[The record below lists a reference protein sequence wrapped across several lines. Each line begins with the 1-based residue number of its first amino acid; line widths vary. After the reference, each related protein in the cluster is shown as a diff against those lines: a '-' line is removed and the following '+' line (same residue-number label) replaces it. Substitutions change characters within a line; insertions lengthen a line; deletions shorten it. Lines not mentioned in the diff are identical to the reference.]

1 MDIKEYLEI
10 LGRRKWAIIL
20 TTLFALMV
28 VVVGVAIIPPLYT
41 ATTKVRVLTSQE
53 GDIEFT
59 TYNVAFSDRLLST
72 YAEIAKSSPV
82 LDELSQY
89 VSPMPDPVRRMRVEA
104 LTQTEIL
111 EISVTDQ
118 DAVLATHAANKL
130 ADILIDH
137 AKTLYTNESY
147 AANLYVVDPA
157 GTPMTPSSLP
167 PWQQLVLGLMVGL
180 FGGIGL
186 AFLFENLDT
195 RIYTT
200 REIENITGLSVIGD
214 IPEDRDSKSDAI
226 KIHTGTGVNVES
238 FRRLRTNIFTRT
250 KYHQFKSLLV
260 TSAVGKDGRTTIVS
274 NLGVSIA
281 QTQRRVLIIDADFRW
296 PAIHK
301 VFNLDN
307 SVGLSSFLNN
317 ESDLKIQQTSYPGLY
332 VLTSGPKVDNPV
344 ETLDSPNMHELIG
357 KLEKVFDVIL
367 VDGPSCLSVTDS
379 AVIST
384 YVDAVLLV
392 VRQSWVRRE
401 ALIGT
406 IEQLAQAQA
415 QFVGVVP
422 NRTTSGSGRQSTKIS
437 PKSIPVVEY
446 NGDMPLLPPSEETP
460 QKEKASYSN

>member
-10 LGRRKWAIIL
+10 ITRRKWAVIL
-20 TTLFALMV
+20 TTLFALAV
-28 VVVGVAIIPPLYT
+28 VVVGIIVIPPLYI

-53 GDIEFT
+53 GDVEFT
-59 TYNVAFSDRLLST
+59 TYNVDFSDRLLST

-89 VSPMPDPVRRMRVEA
+89 VSPMPDPARRIRVEA

-111 EISVTDQ
+111 EISITDQ
-118 DAVLATHAANKL
+118 DGALAAHTANKL
-130 ADILIDH
+130 AEILIAS
-137 AKTLYTNESY
+137 AKGLYTNEAY
-147 AANLYVVDPA
+147 AANLYIVDPA
-157 GTPMTPSSLP
+157 VAPKNPSSML
-167 PWQQLVLGLMVGL
+167 PWQQIILGFMVGL

-186 AFLFENLDT
+186 AFIFENLDT

-200 REIENITGLSVIGD
+200 REIENLTGLSVIGD
-214 IPEDRDSKSDAI
+214 IPEDRNSKSDEI
-226 KIHTGTGVNVES
+226 KIHTGKGVNVES

-250 KYHQFKSLLV
+250 KYHEFKSLLV

-301 VFNLDN
+301 VFGLDN

-317 ESDLKIQQTSYPGLY
+317 ESDLKIQQTSFPGLY

-384 YVDAVLLV
+384 YVDGVLLV
-392 VRQSWVRRE
+392 VRHSWVRRE

-415 QFVGVVP
+415 TFVGVVP
-422 NRTTSGSGRQSTKIS
+422 NRTTSGSGRQSTKVN
-437 PKSIPVVEY
+437 PKTLPVVEL
-446 NGDMPLLPPSEETP
+446 NSDIPLLPPEDAARGGVN
-460 QKEKASYSN
+460 ASYSH